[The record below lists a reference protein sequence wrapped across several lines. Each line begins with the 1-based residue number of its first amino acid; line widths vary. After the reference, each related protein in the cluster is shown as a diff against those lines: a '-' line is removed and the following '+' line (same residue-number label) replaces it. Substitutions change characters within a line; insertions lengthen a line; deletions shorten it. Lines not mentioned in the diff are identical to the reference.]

1 MYFPLFFRRLLDA
14 QTAAAAADMLVVVLF
29 LLAVYWGEV
38 QQKSDAD
45 VINLI
50 AIFCKVTKSAKHI
63 CFGNLF
69 VCIKAFYII
78 RILITC

>member
-1 MYFPLFFRRLLDA
+1 MFFRCLFDA
-14 QTAAAAADMLVVVLF
+14 RAAAEMTVVVLLF
-29 LLAVYWGEV
+29 LAVYGDQV